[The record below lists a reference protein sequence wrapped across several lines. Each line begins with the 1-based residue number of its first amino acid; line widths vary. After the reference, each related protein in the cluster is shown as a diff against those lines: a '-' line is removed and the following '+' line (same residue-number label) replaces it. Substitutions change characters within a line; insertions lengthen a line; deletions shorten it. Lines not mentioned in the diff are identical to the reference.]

1 MSAADATPMPAI
13 ALIASAA
20 AISFERPII
29 ISSEIPAQYSESSIP
44 EGISIPRFQP
54 LHARTGCHTMNF
66 GHCCRNTAGQAKPS
80 PGTKKQRVPAA
91 PAALRIDI

>member
-1 MSAADATPMPAI
+1 MSAADAALMPAI

-29 ISSEIPAQYSESSIP
+29 ISSEITAQYSESLIP

-54 LHARTGCHTMNF
+54 LHARTGRQTMNF
-66 GHCCRNTAGQAKPS
+66 GYCCRNSAETARHEKAA
-80 PGTKKQRVPAA
+80 GTGGTRCFWV
-91 PAALRIDI
+91 DI

>member
-1 MSAADATPMPAI
+1 MSAADAALMPAI

-29 ISSEIPAQYSESSIP
+29 ISSEITAQYSESLIP

-54 LHARTGCHTMNF
+54 LHARTARLTVNF

-80 PGTKKQRVPAA
+80 GGRKNA
-91 PAALRIDI
+91 